1 MFPVRNDGT
10 HFDNPPH
17 GDNEGSRRLY
27 NGFCEET
34 YDELR
39 VLWICGFSFQGL
51 KLWGSGLGFEA

>member
-10 HFDNPPH
+10 YVDNPPH

-34 YDELR
+34 YDELP
-39 VLWICGFSFQGL
+39 SFMDLRLFVPG
-51 KLWGSGLGFEA
+51 A